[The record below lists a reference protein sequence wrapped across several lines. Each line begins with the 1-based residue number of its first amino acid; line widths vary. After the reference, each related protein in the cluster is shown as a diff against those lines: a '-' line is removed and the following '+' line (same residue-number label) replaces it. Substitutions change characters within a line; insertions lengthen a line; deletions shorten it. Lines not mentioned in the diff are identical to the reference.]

1 MSGVNTYQPYSGSRD
16 PTNITDNGA
25 GFVLVWKGSPR
36 LLIGHPNEQR
46 ELMQLTSDIMLIAIP
61 RYGMTRKSAHDFL
74 ANLVPQDLVNQEQ
87 TVF

>member
-1 MSGVNTYQPYSGSRD
+1 MLSERYNRLLCRVPDIYQPSTGSRD

-36 LLIGHPNEQR
+36 LLIGYPNDQR

-61 RYGMTRKSAHDFL
+61 RYGMTEEYARNFHD
-74 ANLVPQDLVNQEQ
+74 
-87 TVF
+87 